1 MKKIVID
8 TNVLID
14 GARDEH
20 SAAWLIIQD
29 VLAGQ
34 LTAFISQKLE
44 REIRL
49 ILNRK
54 MEDQE
59 YYQRIEKFLAAAQRV
74 ELQPHGRLV
83 PDDPEDDK
91 VLATAIDANAD
102 ALITADKHL
111 LILDPYDSIRIL
123 TPIQF
128 QNIRKANDS
137 SAWEDFLKQ
146 IGIES

>member
-54 MEDQE
+54 MEDAE
-59 YYQRIEKFLAAAQRV
+59 YYQRIEKFLDVAQRV
-74 ELQPHGRLV
+74 ELKPHGRLV
-83 PDDPEDDK
+83 PEDQEDDK

-111 LILDPYDSIRIL
+111 LTLDPYESIRIL

-128 QNIRKANDS
+128 QNIQKADS
-137 SAWEDFLKQ
+137 GSAWNDFLKQ
-146 IGIES
+146 IGLG